1 MIEKRDD
8 FTQHLVNNATIGDL
22 FRFYLQYFKV
32 FKHSN
37 DLSSVECIFSDF
49 VADLV
54 DILKRKVFE
63 LEKKANT
70 DGYYV
75 SFTLEDWEKFRQ
87 FIVLSNVDLKN
98 EVVKT

>member
-8 FTQHLVNNATIGDL
+8 FVQRLINNATIGDL
-22 FRFYLQYFKV
+22 FDFYLQYFKV

-37 DLSSVECIFSDF
+37 DLSSIECIFSDF

-54 DILKRKVFE
+54 DILKRKVFA
-63 LEKKANT
+63 LENKANT
-70 DGYYV
+70 DGFYI

-87 FIVLSNVDLKN
+87 FIVLSNLKN
-98 EVVKT
+98 EKT